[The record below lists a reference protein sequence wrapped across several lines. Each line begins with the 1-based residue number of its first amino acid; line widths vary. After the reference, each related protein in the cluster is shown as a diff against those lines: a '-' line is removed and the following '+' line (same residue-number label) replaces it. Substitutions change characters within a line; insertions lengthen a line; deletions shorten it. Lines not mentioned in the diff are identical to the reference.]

1 MPLSKNIVKLTN
13 FSVNSMIFKPFVHI
27 KLETVYLVNYVEIL
41 LHDHFSGYIEIAN
54 PLGSFSS
61 LGASPLGIGNFN
73 ASLEMIV
80 QYYNSNQN
88 EINDIYKI
96 AGAEMRFEFLN

>member
-1 MPLSKNIVKLTN
+1 MSDYVDVKHCTSKSNSLTDK
-13 FSVNSMIFKPFVHI
+13 FIKSPRFVEI
-27 KLETVYLVNYVEIL
+27 LLLLLNKYLKDVHLANHVEIL

-61 LGASPLGIGNFN
+61 LGASPLGMKNDSLVIGNFN

-80 QYYNSNQN
+80 Q
-88 EINDIYKI
+88 
-96 AGAEMRFEFLN
+96 

>member
-1 MPLSKNIVKLTN
+1 
-13 FSVNSMIFKPFVHI
+13 MIFKPFVHI

-61 LGASPLGIGNFN
+61 LGASPLGMKIWTLGIGNFN
-73 ASLEMIV
+73 ATLEMIV
-80 QYYNSNQN
+80 QYYSAVLEYQGNKQT
-88 EINDIYKI
+88 ET
-96 AGAEMRFEFLN
+96 FVQL

>member
-1 MPLSKNIVKLTN
+1 
-13 FSVNSMIFKPFVHI
+13 MIFKPFVHI

-61 LGASPLGIGNFN
+61 LGASPLGMKIWTLGIGNFN
-73 ASLEMIV
+73 ATLEMIV
-80 QYYNSNQN
+80 QYYNFILTLLSMFRQIDLQHDLSVKKFFDWVLV
-88 EINDIYKI
+88 EK
-96 AGAEMRFEFLN
+96 E